1 MKSERKKT
9 PSPLRYLCGILA
21 VWTVLIGFSK
31 FAGGRVGS
39 GSIRIPAAA
48 LLLIVIPAAV
58 FAISRLGTHCVYIRS
73 HSGALR
79 RGTALLGALTLSLSA
94 FTLPAE
100 ATVSGSLSV
109 ANIGWNET
117 AFSEGTPGKGTATN
131 KTASS
136 SWAANGTQIT
146 GTVTPAE
153 SSENSGGG
161 GCGGSSSTTTYYYSS
176 GATSTLTITNQS
188 AEKSLLTFSY
198 TVPSPSAGTLT
209 IDGTAQTKASSFSK
223 TLEPNGT
230 VLIKLTTS
238 ANPASSTSSNPSGYA
253 ASATLSNLS
262 LTSLNRDISVTFAQ
276 PVHGSYTV
284 NVGSTKLNVG
294 ETCTKPVTTQYTL
307 SARAD
312 ANYVF
317 DGWYVNDTKVSV
329 AATYT
334 TAFSDDCTVEARFA
348 EEPLFS
354 VIQMS
359 DQTADKSAYVEVNSS
374 YYHEIGDSKS
384 KKGSSHT
391 NVGTSGNNSY
401 GEPTYFPY
409 STWSASDGAIQS
421 SASGTATGDN
431 QTTLGYSSASA
442 TLYSDIIRVKCKE
455 NCIITFDSS
464 MDAQSVQIANSN
476 GASDNQYGVFLYYYT
491 TASDRANAGT
501 IRTNGTAE
509 FKGSKQTSGKAS
521 TRVVVNK
528 GEYLYLH
535 AYAKTRKEKF
545 IASGHITDN
554 YSYTA
559 KISNFTVTPN
569 TIEHT
574 LTTGNRDNTGAVL
587 KYGSVKI
594 NGTAKSV
601 SSGTCDYKA
610 AENATLTL
618 TPGTAPTGY
627 TFIGWHNVT
636 DNKYDYTSSTY
647 TVKMTNDY
655 EVYPIYVPAMTIT
668 ADGDNGYESATY
680 QYKSLSGGMVPSNG
694 QLFVARGPIQSN
706 GGNPAFYT
714 SLKDAFAAT
723 DTVFLLAWDTI
734 NGSLT
739 IPVGKTLVIPDRLA
753 DPGPDASQPEQVT
766 SSTGISSYCKVTL
779 NGNLTVNGKLVVNGM
794 QSSTASGRAA
804 GSIGYLSLSDKA
816 TVTVNSG
823 GELCGYGQIRGGS
836 ITAENGSTVR
846 ELMEI
851 SDRRTAL
858 VMKEIVDQKSSKRV
872 FPFNN
877 FSIKTIESPV
887 TYASGA
893 KLYAQYS
900 VMLEGNNHSAGA
912 VLIFG
917 SSGAL
922 FNLTRGSMTKSFDL
936 DTDKTIYRLNEG
948 GEMGTG
954 SFQLDV
960 KFSVASYGGTT
971 ITIKSQDY
979 WMPLNAGFDLRT
991 AGDMTVNND
1000 FKFLPGASLSV
1011 EKGGTC
1017 TVASSAKLLFYRLN
1031 DYDTRGIGNGTYQ
1044 KGYSAKVYPVNA
1056 TNLPGGG
1063 YTHPKLDT
1071 VGSARLN
1078 VDGEMIVNGG
1088 LYVSDELVS
1097 QSNQGFTGTEPVD
1110 GVNKTRQEINQA
1122 YFKLYPNGYNVLTGT
1137 GSINMT
1143 TALTNSNVNEA
1154 MTSQNTNDP
1163 AWAKIPISPIKGLK
1177 ADATADTPENYQSLN
1192 TQATYYGVYRPGN
1205 FYVWTTEKPEIAKI
1219 VGGGNETTTYRSLAD
1234 AVQAYTAG
1242 TGYIQMLK
1250 DSTEPGFT
1258 VSQNVTLD
1266 LNGKTVTLA
1275 GDLTVAEGCTL
1286 SGMDSSSK
1294 EYAAPSG
1301 KIVGKVTGYAPTYQ
1315 TPTVTTTDG
1324 DTYDRYVAIPGTE
1337 ADGNTPNLSFHHF
1350 NISVTGYHFEL
1361 ATGDTPQCALF
1372 FIGKFQGDE
1381 AAKGY
1386 LTSLGFTLKVKGE
1399 NGENDTQLGEDNY
1412 ELPDNKNEIPKM
1424 PAAGEESTSK
1434 VVYDRD
1440 GDGAYLFEVYLKR
1453 SFKKGESKGY
1463 TEYISATAQAT
1474 FKNGRTQQSD
1484 PRELSFQEAW
1494 TDKGLTTG
1502 QREILDK
1509 FLTDLGIK

>member
-1 MKSERKKT
+1 MKSEGKKT

-31 FAGGRVGS
+31 FAGGRAGS

-58 FAISRLGTHCVYIRS
+58 FAISRLGTLCAYMRS

-79 RGTALLGALTLSLSA
+79 RGTALLCALALSLSA

-100 ATVSGSLSV
+100 AAVSGSLSD
-109 ANIGWNET
+109 ANIGWGESE
-117 AFSEGTPGKGTATN
+117 FSEGTPPGKGTATG
-131 KTASS
+131 KKASS
-136 SWAANGTQIT
+136 SWAANGTQII

-153 SSENSGGG
+153 SSETTSSCSGD
-161 GCGGSSSTTTYYYSS
+161 TTTYYYSS
-176 GATSTLTITNQS
+176 EATSTLTITNQN

-198 TVPSPSAGTLT
+198 TVPSAGTLT
-209 IDGTAQTKASSFSK
+209 IDGRAQTKDSSFSK
-223 TLEPNGT
+223 TLDPNGT
-230 VLIKLTTS
+230 VLIKLTTQ
-238 ANPASSTSSNPSGYA
+238 AKPASRASSNPSAYA

-276 PVHGSYTV
+276 PAHGSYTV
-284 NVGSTKLNVG
+284 KAGSTALKIG
-294 ETCTKPVTTQYTL
+294 ETYTKPVTTQYTL

-334 TAFSDDCTVEARFA
+334 TVFSDDCTVEARFA
-348 EEPLFS
+348 GDPLFS

-359 DQTADKSAYVEVNSS
+359 DPAADKSAYVEASSS
-374 YYHEIGDSKS
+374 YYHNE
-384 KKGSSHT
+384 KGSYHT
-391 NVGTSGNNSY
+391 NVGDTSQNNSY
-401 GEPTYFPY
+401 GPHTYFPY
-409 STWSASDGAIQS
+409 STWSASNGAIQS
-421 SASGTATGDN
+421 SESGTATGDN
-431 QTTLGYSSASA
+431 QTTWGYSQASA

-464 MDAQSVQIANSN
+464 MNAQSVSISNSN
-476 GASDNQYGVFLYYYT
+476 SSDNQYGVFLYYYT
-491 TASDRANAGT
+491 TASASANANT
-501 IRTNGTAE
+501 IKTNGTAAIE
-509 FKGSKQTSGKAS
+509 GSKKTSGSAS

-528 GEYLYLH
+528 GEYLYLY
-535 AYAKTRKEKF
+535 AYAKTRKDKMTN
-545 IASGHITDN
+545 SGYETDN

-559 KISNFTVTPN
+559 TISNFTVTPN
-569 TIEHT
+569 TTEHT
-574 LTTGNRDNTGAVL
+574 FTTGNRDNTGTVL
-587 KYGSVKI
+587 KSGSVKI
-594 NGTAKSV
+594 NGTAQGV
-601 SSGTCDYKA
+601 SSGTYSYKA
-610 AENATLTL
+610 ADNATLTL

-636 DNKYDYTSSTY
+636 DNVYDYTNSTY
-647 TVKMTNDY
+647 TVKMTKDY
-655 EVYPIYVPAMTIT
+655 EVNPIYVPAMTIT
-668 ADGDNGYESATY
+668 AGGANGYGSADY
-680 QYKSLSGGMVPSNG
+680 QYKSLSGQMVTPNG
-694 QLFVARGPIQSN
+694 QYVARNADCSK
-706 GGNPAFYT
+706 FYT
-714 SLKDAFAAT
+714 DLNAAFSDT
-723 DTVFLLAWDTI
+723 NTVFLLAGDTF

-739 IPVGKTLVIPDRLA
+739 IPTGKTLVIPDRLA
-753 DPGPDASQPEQVT
+753 DSGPAASQPEQVT

-779 NGNLTVNGKLVVNGM
+779 NGNLTVDGKLVVNGM
-794 QSSTASGRAA
+794 QSSTANGRAA
-804 GSIGYLSLSDKA
+804 GGIGYLSLSDSA
-816 TVTVNSG
+816 AVTVSSG

-836 ITAENGSTVR
+836 ISAKNGSTVR

-851 SDRRTAL
+851 SDRRAAL
-858 VMKEIVDQKSSKRV
+858 VMKEIDDKKSSMRV
-872 FPFNN
+872 FPFSN

-900 VMLEGNNHSAGA
+900 IMLEGNNQSTGA

-922 FNLTRGSMTKSFDL
+922 FNLTQGSMTKSFDL
-936 DTDKTIYRLNEG
+936 AKDKTVYRLNEG
-948 GEMGTG
+948 GKMSTG

-960 KFSVASYGGTT
+960 KFGVSGYGSTT
-971 ITIKSQDY
+971 ITIKSQEY

-991 AGDMTVNND
+991 AGDMTVNSD

-1372 FIGKFQGDE
+1372 FIGKFQGDK
-1381 AAKGY
+1381 AAKDY
-1386 LTSLGFTLKVKGE
+1386 LTKLGFTLKYIADESQDFSYPMPGSL
-1399 NGENDTQLGEDNY
+1399 N
-1412 ELPDNKNEIPKM
+1412 NEV
-1424 PAAGEESTSK
+1424 GLDEE
-1434 VVYDRD
+1434 
-1440 GDGAYLFEVYLKR
+1440 GAYLFEAYLMR
-1453 SFKKGESKGY
+1453 SFDKNDAAAYQTK
-1463 TEYISATAQAT
+1463 ISATAQAIFGT
-1474 FKNGRTQQSD
+1474 NVGTQNS
-1484 PRELSFQEAW
+1484 ETKEWSFQEAW
-1494 TDKGLTTG
+1494 QNALTDPDMDIS
-1502 QREILDK
+1502 QAEREILEK
-1509 FLTDLGIK
+1509 FLKDLNIPIPNPNPKTE

>member
-238 ANPASSTSSNPSGYA
+238 ANPASSTSSNPSDYA

-317 DGWYVNDTKVSV
+317 DGWYINDNTKVSEK
-329 AATYT
+329 ATYT

-1017 TVASSAKLLFYRLN
+1017 TVVSGAKLLFYRLN
-1031 DYDTRGIGNGTYQ
+1031 DYDTREIGKGEFP
-1044 KGYSAKVYPVNA
+1044 KGYSMKVYPVNA

-1063 YTHPKLDT
+1063 YKHPTLET

-1078 VDGEMIVNGG
+1078 VDGEMIVKGG
-1088 LYVSDELVS
+1088 LYVSNDLVS
-1097 QSNQGFTGTEPVD
+1097 QSDQNFTEREPVD
-1110 GVNKTRQEINQA
+1110 GVEMSRKDINAA
-1122 YFKLYPNGYNVLTGT
+1122 YFKVYPNGYNVLTGT
-1137 GSINMT
+1137 GAINMT
-1143 TALTNSNVNEA
+1143 AAQTSETQVYEA

-1163 AWAKIPISPIKGLK
+1163 AWAPIKITPIKGLK
-1177 ADATADTPENYQSLN
+1177 ADATVDNSDNYQPL
-1192 TQATYYGVYRPGN
+1192 TQATYYGVYQPGG
-1205 FYVWTTEKPEIAKI
+1205 FYTWTTEKPVVAKI
-1219 VGGGNETTTYRSLAD
+1219 VNGANEQTYRSLAA
-1234 AVQAYTAG
+1234 AVQNYTAG

-1258 VSQNVTLD
+1258 VSKDVTLD
-1266 LNGKTVTLA
+1266 LNGKTVKLA
-1275 GDLTVAEGCTL
+1275 GTLTVAKGFTL

-1294 EYAAPSG
+1294 EYIAPSG
-1301 KIVGKVTGYAPTYQ
+1301 KIVGTVTGTVAPTYE
-1315 TPTVTTTDG
+1315 TPKVTTTDG

-1337 ADGNTPNLSFHHF
+1337 NGTSNLSFHHF
-1350 NISVTGYHFEL
+1350 NISVSGYRFEL
-1361 ATGDTPQCALF
+1361 AAPECALF
-1372 FIGKFQGDE
+1372 FIGKFQGDD
-1381 AAKGY
+1381 AAKNH
-1386 LTSLGFTLKVKGE
+1386 LTELGFTLKG
-1399 NGENDTQLGEDNY
+1399 NIDGT
-1412 ELPDNKNEIPKM
+1412 
-1424 PAAGEESTSK
+1424 TSK
-1434 VVYDRD
+1434 TVSCEMPKSLKD
-1440 GDGAYLFEVYLKR
+1440 GAEDENSTVISEGGAYLFEAYLMR
-1453 SFKKGESKGY
+1453 SFDKSNPAAYRTK
-1463 TEYISATAQAT
+1463 ISATAQAT
-1474 FKNGRTQQSD
+1474 FKNNVETQDSEQKQW
-1484 PRELSFQEAW
+1484 SFEDAW
-1494 TDKGLTTG
+1494 TNPGELDPAQQK
-1502 QREILDK
+1502 ILDK
-1509 FLTDLGIK
+1509 FLKDLGITKQAE

>member
-1 MKSERKKT
+1 MKSEGKKT

-31 FAGGRVGS
+31 FAGGRAGS

-58 FAISRLGTHCVYIRS
+58 FAISRFGTLCAYMRS

-79 RGTALLGALTLSLSA
+79 RGTALLCALALSLSA

-100 ATVSGSLSV
+100 AAVSGSLSDS
-109 ANIGWNET
+109 NIGW
-117 AFSEGTPGKGTATN
+117 SESEISAGTPGNGTATGN
-131 KTASS
+131 TASS
-136 SWAANGTQIT
+136 SWAASGTQIT

-153 SSENSGGG
+153 SSETSGG
-161 GCGGSSSTTTYYYSS
+161 GCGGGSTTTYYYSS
-176 GATSTLTITNQS
+176 EATSTLTITNQS
-188 AEKSLLTFSY
+188 TEKRLLTFSY
-198 TVPSPSAGTLT
+198 TVPSAGTLT
-209 IDGTAQTKASSFSK
+209 IDETVQTKDSSFSK
-223 TLEPNGT
+223 ALDPNGT

-238 ANPASSTSSNPSGYA
+238 ATPASSTSSNPSTYA

-276 PVHGSYTV
+276 PAHGSYTV
-284 NVGSTKLNVG
+284 KAGSTALKVG
-294 ETCTKPVTTQYTL
+294 ETYTKPVTTQYTL

-334 TAFSDDCTVEARFA
+334 TVFSDDCTVEARFA
-348 EEPLFS
+348 GDPLFS

-359 DQTADKSAYVEVNSS
+359 DPAADKSAYVEASSS
-374 YYHEIGDSKS
+374 YYHNE
-384 KKGSSHT
+384 KGSYHT
-391 NVGTSGNNSY
+391 NVGDTSQNNSY
-401 GEPTYFPY
+401 GPHTYFPY
-409 STWSASDGAIQS
+409 STWSASNGAIQS
-421 SASGTATGDN
+421 SESGTATGDN
-431 QTTLGYSSASA
+431 QTTWGYSQASA

-464 MDAQSVQIANSN
+464 MNAQSVSISNSN
-476 GASDNQYGVFLYYYT
+476 SSDNQYGVFLYYYT
-491 TASDRANAGT
+491 TASASANANT
-501 IRTNGTAE
+501 IKTNGTAAIE
-509 FKGSKQTSGKAS
+509 GSKKTSGSAN

-535 AYAKTRKEKF
+535 AYAKTRKDKMTN
-545 IASGHITDN
+545 SGYETDN
-554 YSYTA
+554 YTYNAT
-559 KISNFTVTPN
+559 ISNFTVTPN
-569 TIEHT
+569 TTEHT
-574 LTTGNRDNTGAVL
+574 FTTGNRDNTGTVL
-587 KYGSVKI
+587 KSGSVKI
-594 NGTAKSV
+594 NGTAQGV
-601 SSGTCDYKA
+601 SSGTYSYKA
-610 AENATLTL
+610 ADNATLTL

-636 DNKYDYTSSTY
+636 DNVYDYTNSTY
-647 TVKMTNDY
+647 TVKMTKDY
-655 EVYPIYVPAMTIT
+655 EVNPIYVPAMTIT
-668 ADGDNGYESATY
+668 AGGANGYGSADY
-680 QYKSLSGGMVPSNG
+680 QYKSLSGQMVTPNG
-694 QLFVARGPIQSN
+694 QYVARNADCSK
-706 GGNPAFYT
+706 FYT
-714 SLKDAFAAT
+714 DLNTAFSDT
-723 DTVFLLAWDTI
+723 NTVFLLAGDTF

-739 IPVGKTLVIPDRLA
+739 IPTGKTLVIPDRLA
-753 DPGPDASQPEQVT
+753 DSGPAASQPEQVT
-766 SSTGISSYCKVTL
+766 SSAGISSYCKVTL

-794 QSSTASGRAA
+794 QSSTANGRAA
-804 GSIGYLSLSDKA
+804 DGIGYLSLSDSA
-816 TVTVNSG
+816 AVTVSSG

-836 ITAENGSTVR
+836 ISAENGSTVR

-851 SDRRTAL
+851 SDRRAAL
-858 VMKEIVDQKSSKRV
+858 VMKEIDDKKSSMRV
-872 FPFNN
+872 FPFSN

-900 VMLEGNNHSAGA
+900 IMLEGNNQSTGA

-917 SSGAL
+917 PSGAL
-922 FNLTRGSMTKSFDL
+922 FNLTQGSMTKSFDL
-936 DTDKTIYRLNEG
+936 AKDKTVYRLNEG
-948 GEMGTG
+948 GKMSTG
-954 SFQLDV
+954 SFQLNV
-960 KFSVASYGGTT
+960 KFGVSGFGDTT
-971 ITIKSQDY
+971 ITIKSQEY

-991 AGDMTVNND
+991 AGDMTVNSD

-1097 QSNQGFTGTEPVD
+1097 QSSQGFTGTEPVD
-1110 GVNKTRQEINQA
+1110 GVEMSRKDINAA
-1122 YFKLYPNGYNVLTGT
+1122 YFKVYPNGYNVLTGT
-1137 GSINMT
+1137 GSIDMT
-1143 TALTNSNVNEA
+1143 AAQTSETQVHEA

-1163 AWAKIPISPIKGLK
+1163 AWAPIKITPIAGLNVDAS
-1177 ADATADTPENYQSLN
+1177 ADAPKNYKPFDQK
-1192 TQATYYGVYRPGN
+1192 ATYYGVHRPGN

-1219 VGGGNETTTYRSLAD
+1219 VGGGNETIYRSLAD

-1258 VSQNVTLD
+1258 LDKDVRLD
-1266 LNGKTVTLA
+1266 LNGKTVTLV
-1275 GDLTVAEGCTL
+1275 GGLTVAEGKTL
-1286 SGMDSSSK
+1286 YGIESSAK
-1294 EYAAPSG
+1294 ADYTTAPKG
-1301 KIVGKVTGYAPTYQ
+1301 KIVGTVKGTVAPTYQ
-1315 TPTVTTTDG
+1315 TPPTVDG
-1324 DTYDRYVAIPGTE
+1324 EYDRYVAIPGTE
-1337 ADGNTPNLSFHHF
+1337 ENGTSNLSFHHF

-1372 FIGKFQGDE
+1372 FIGKFRGDD
-1381 AAKGY
+1381 AAKKY
-1386 LTSLGFTLKVKGE
+1386 LTKLGFTLKYIADESQDFSYPMPGSL
-1399 NGENDTQLGEDNY
+1399 N
-1412 ELPDNKNEIPKM
+1412 NEV
-1424 PAAGEESTSK
+1424 GLDEE
-1434 VVYDRD
+1434 
-1440 GDGAYLFEVYLKR
+1440 GAYLFEAYLMR
-1453 SFKKGESKGY
+1453 SFDKNDAAAYQTK
-1463 TEYISATAQAT
+1463 ISATAQAIFGT
-1474 FKNGRTQQSD
+1474 NVGTQNSETKEWSFEDAWKNPGD
-1484 PRELSFQEAW
+1484 
-1494 TDKGLTTG
+1494 LTSE
-1502 QREILDK
+1502 QKAILDK
-1509 FLTDLGIK
+1509 FLKELDITNP

>member
-1 MKSERKKT
+1 MKAEGKKT

-109 ANIGWNET
+109 ANIDLSES
-117 AFSEGTPGKGTATN
+117 AFSAGTPGKGNATGN
-131 KTASS
+131 TASS

-153 SSENSGGG
+153 SSEKSGGGG
-161 GCGGSSSTTTYYYSS
+161 GCGSSTTTYYYSS

-198 TVPSPSAGTLT
+198 TVPSAGGTLT

-223 TLEPNGT
+223 TLGPNGT
-230 VLIKLTTS
+230 VLIKLTTP

-276 PVHGSYTV
+276 PAHGSYTV
-284 NVGSTKLNVG
+284 KAGSTTLKVG
-294 ETCTKPVTTQYTL
+294 ETYTKPVSTTYTL

-317 DGWYVNDTKVSV
+317 DGWYVHDTKVSV

-334 TAFSDDCTVEARFA
+334 AAFSDDCTVEARFV
-348 EEPLFS
+348 EDPLFS

-359 DQTADKSAYVEVNSS
+359 DPAAADKSAYVEVNSS

-391 NVGTSGNNSY
+391 NVDTSGNNSY

-409 STWSASDGAIQS
+409 STWSASNDAIQS

-431 QTTLGYSSASA
+431 QTTWGYSSASA

-464 MDAQSVQIANSN
+464 MDAQSVSIANSN

-491 TASDRANAGT
+491 TASASANAST
-501 IRTNGTAE
+501 IKTNGTAE

-528 GEYLYLH
+528 GEYLYLY

-545 IASGHITDN
+545 ISSGYITDN
-554 YSYTA
+554 YSYAAT
-559 KISNFTVTPN
+559 ISKFTVTPN

-594 NGTAKSV
+594 NGTAQGV

-610 AENATLTL
+610 ADNATLKL

-636 DNKYDYTSSTY
+636 DKEYDYTNSTY
-647 TVKMTNDY
+647 TVQMTKDY

-668 ADGDNGYESATY
+668 ADGTNATY
-680 QYKSLSGGMVPSNG
+680 RYKDLSGKTATSTN
-694 QLFVARGPIQSN
+694 LFVARGPISSS
-706 GGNPAFYT
+706 GTPKFYT
-714 SLKDAFAAT
+714 DLNTAFNEQS
-723 DTVFLLAWDTI
+723 TVFLLAWDTI

-739 IPVGKTLVIPDRLA
+739 IPTGKTLVIPDRLA

-836 ITAENGSTVR
+836 ISAENGSTVR

-858 VMKEIVDQKSSKRV
+858 VMKEIEDQKSSKRV

-936 DTDKTIYRLNEG
+936 AADKTIYRLNEG

-1017 TVASSAKLLFYRLN
+1017 TVVSGAKLLFYRLN
-1031 DYDTRGIGNGTYQ
+1031 DYDTREIGKGEFP
-1044 KGYSAKVYPVNA
+1044 KGYSMKVYPVNA

-1063 YTHPKLDT
+1063 YKHPTLET

-1078 VDGEMIVNGG
+1078 VDGEMIVKGG
-1088 LYVSDELVS
+1088 LYVSNDLVS
-1097 QSNQGFTGTEPVD
+1097 ESNQDFNKTELVD
-1110 GVNKTRQEINQA
+1110 GVEMSRKDINAA
-1122 YFKLYPNGYNVLTGT
+1122 YFKVYPNGYNVLTGT
-1137 GSINMT
+1137 GAINMT
-1143 TALTNSNVNEA
+1143 AAQTSETQVYEA

-1163 AWAKIPISPIKGLK
+1163 AWAPIKITPIAGLNVDAS
-1177 ADATADTPENYQSLN
+1177 ADAPKNYKPFDQK
-1192 TQATYYGVYRPGN
+1192 ATYYGVHRPGN

-1219 VGGGNETTTYRSLAD
+1219 VGGGNETIYRSLAD
-1234 AVQAYTAG
+1234 AVQAYTG

-1250 DSTEPGFT
+1250 NSTEPGFT
-1258 VSQNVTLD
+1258 VSKDVTLD
-1266 LNGKTVTLA
+1266 LNGKTVTFD
-1275 GDLTVAEGCTL
+1275 GTLTVAEGKTL
-1286 SGMDSSSK
+1286 SGMDSSAGAD
-1294 EYAAPSG
+1294 YVTAPGG
-1301 KIVGKVTGYAPTYQ
+1301 KIVGTVTGTVAPTYQ
-1315 TPTVTTTDG
+1315 TPTVKVENV
-1324 DTYDRYVAIPGTE
+1324 DTYDRYVAISGLE
-1337 ADGNTPNLSFHHF
+1337 ADGKTANLSFHHF
-1350 NISVTGYHFEL
+1350 NISVTGYRFEL

-1372 FIGKFQGDE
+1372 FIGKFQGDD
-1381 AAKGY
+1381 AAKAY
-1386 LTSLGFTLKVKGE
+1386 LKSLGFTLTDIDDKTT
-1399 NGENDTQLGEDNY
+1399 NPRY
-1412 ELPDNKNEIPKM
+1412 EIP
-1424 PAAGEESTSK
+1424 AGTKIPPESDPGDSP
-1434 VVYDRD
+1434 VVLS
-1440 GDGAYLFEVYLKR
+1440 GDAYLFEAYLMHDID
-1453 SFKKGESKGY
+1453 KKNTDTY
-1463 TEYISATAQAT
+1463 TKKFSAIAQAT
-1474 FKNGRTQQSD
+1474 FQNDETQNS
-1484 PRELSFQEAW
+1484 ETKKWSFQEAW
-1494 TDKGLTTG
+1494 QKALTDPDMDISPAE
-1502 QREILDK
+1502 REILEK
-1509 FLTDLGIK
+1509 FLKDLNIPIPNPDPKTE

>member
-9 PSPLRYLCGILA
+9 PLPLRYLCGILA

-58 FAISRLGTHCVYIRS
+58 FAISRLGTHCVYIRN

-100 ATVSGSLSV
+100 AAKSGSLSD
-109 ANIGWNET
+109 ANIGWSESD
-117 AFSEGTPGKGTATN
+117 FSPGTPGEGDTPGN
-131 KTASS
+131 SASS
-136 SWAANGTQIT
+136 SWVATSGTQIT

-153 SSENSGGG
+153 SSTTKTDS
-161 GCGGSSSTTTYYYSS
+161 CGKSTTTYYYSS
-176 GATSTLTITNQS
+176 AATSTLTITNQS

-198 TVPSPSAGTLT
+198 TVPDHGTLT
-209 IDGTAQTKASSFSK
+209 IDGTVQTKASSFSK
-223 TLEPNGT
+223 TLDPNVT
-230 VLIKLTTS
+230 VLIKLTTPT
-238 ANPASSTSSNPSGYA
+238 NPASKEGSSNLNAYT

-262 LTSLNRDISVTFAQ
+262 LTSLNRDISVEFAQ

-294 ETCTKPVTTQYTL
+294 ETYTKPVTTKYTL

-312 ANYVF
+312 ASYVF
-317 DGWYVNDTKVSV
+317 DGWYVHDTKVSV
-329 AATYT
+329 EATYT
-334 TAFSDDCTVEARFA
+334 AAFSDDCTVEARFV

-354 VIQMS
+354 VIKMS
-359 DQTADKSAYVEVNSS
+359 DAGADKSAYVEVNSS

-391 NVGTSGNNSY
+391 NVGTGGNNSY

-409 STWSASDGAIQS
+409 STWSAKDGAIQS

-491 TASDRANAGT
+491 TASASANAGT

-554 YSYTA
+554 YSYAAT
-559 KISNFTVTPN
+559 ISNFTVTPN

-618 TPGTAPTGY
+618 TPGTTAPTGY

-636 DNKYDYTSSTY
+636 DKKYDYTNSTY
-647 TVKMTNDY
+647 KVTMTKDY

-668 ADGDNGYESATY
+668 AGGTDGYGSADY
-680 QYKSLSGGMVPSNG
+680 KYKSLSGSMVPSNG
-694 QLFVARGPIQSN
+694 QLYVARNADCSK
-706 GGNPAFYT
+706 FYT
-714 SLKDAFAAT
+714 DLNTAFANES
-723 DTVFLLAWDTI
+723 TVFLLAGDTI

-739 IPVGKTLVIPDRLA
+739 IPTNKTLVIPDRLA

-836 ITAENGSTVR
+836 ITAENSSTVR

-991 AGDMTVNND
+991 AGDMTVNSD

-1017 TVASSAKLLFYRLN
+1017 TVTKDAKLLFYRLN
-1031 DYDTRGIGNGTYQ
+1031 DYDTREIGKGEFP
-1044 KGYSAKVYPVNA
+1044 KGYSMKVYPVNA

-1063 YTHPKLDT
+1063 YKHPTLET

-1078 VDGEMIVNGG
+1078 VDGDMIVKGG
-1088 LYVSDELVS
+1088 LYVSNDLVS
-1097 QSNQGFTGTEPVD
+1097 ESNQDFNKTELVD
-1110 GVNKTRQEINQA
+1110 GVEMSRKDINAA
-1122 YFKLYPNGYNVLTGT
+1122 YFKVYPNGYNVLTGT
-1137 GSINMT
+1137 GAINMT
-1143 TALTNSNVNEA
+1143 AAQTSETQVYEA

-1163 AWAKIPISPIKGLK
+1163 AWAPIKITPIKGLK
-1177 ADATADTPENYQSLN
+1177 ADATVDNSDNYQPL
-1192 TQATYYGVYRPGN
+1192 TQATYYGVYQPGG
-1205 FYVWTTEKPEIAKI
+1205 FYTWTTEKPVVAKI
-1219 VGGGNETTTYRSLAD
+1219 VGGGSEQTYRSLAA
-1234 AVQAYTAG
+1234 AVQDYTAG

-1258 VSQNVTLD
+1258 VSQDVILD
-1266 LNGKTVTLA
+1266 LNGKTVKLA
-1275 GDLTVAEGCTL
+1275 SPLTVAEGKTL
-1286 SGMDSSSK
+1286 SGMDSSTGTG
-1294 EYAAPSG
+1294 YDTAPSG
-1301 KIVGKVTGYAPTYQ
+1301 KIVGTVTGYAPTYQ
-1315 TPTVTTTDG
+1315 TPTVNEE
-1324 DTYDRYVAIPGTE
+1324 YDRYVAISVTENGTS
-1337 ADGNTPNLSFHHF
+1337 TLSFHHF
-1350 NISVTGYHFEL
+1350 NISVTGYRFEL

-1372 FIGKFQGDE
+1372 FIGKFQGDK
-1381 AAKGY
+1381 AAKDY
-1386 LTSLGFTLKVKGE
+1386 LKSLGFTLTDIDGKTT
-1399 NGENDTQLGEDNY
+1399 NPRY
-1412 ELPDNKNEIPKM
+1412 EIPADTDIPPM
-1424 PAAGEESTSK
+1424 PPEGVESESE
-1434 VVYDRD
+1434 VVLSD
-1440 GDGAYLFEVYLKR
+1440 DGAFFFEAYLMRDINKENYRQQF
-1453 SFKKGESKGY
+1453 
-1463 TEYISATAQAT
+1463 SAIAQAT
-1474 FKNGRTQQSD
+1474 FQNDETQNS
-1484 PRELSFQEAW
+1484 ETKKWSFQEAL
-1494 TDKGLTTG
+1494 TKPEGLTGLTPE
-1502 QREILDK
+1502 QKTILK
-1509 FLTDLGIK
+1509 NFLDGLDTPNQTE

>member
-1 MKSERKKT
+1 MKSEGKKT
-9 PSPLRYLCGILA
+9 PLPLRYLCGILA

-31 FAGGRVGS
+31 FAGGRAGS

-58 FAISRLGTHCVYIRS
+58 FAISRLGTLCAYMRS

-79 RGTALLGALTLSLSA
+79 RGTALLCALALSLSA

-100 ATVSGSLSV
+100 AAVSGSLSD
-109 ANIGWNET
+109 ANIGWSESE
-117 AFSEGTPGKGTATN
+117 FSAGTPGTGTATSN
-131 KTASS
+131 TASS
-136 SWAANGTQIT
+136 SWAASGTQIT

-153 SSENSGGG
+153 SFATSGG
-161 GCGGSSSTTTYYYSS
+161 GCGGSTTSYYYSS
-176 GATSTLTITNQS
+176 EATSTLTITNQN

-198 TVPSPSAGTLT
+198 TVPSAGTLT
-209 IDGTAQTKASSFSK
+209 IDGTVQTKASSFSK
-223 TLEPNGT
+223 TLDPNGT
-230 VLIKLTTS
+230 VLIKLTTQ
-238 ANPASSTSSNPSGYA
+238 AKPALSTSSNPSAYA

-276 PVHGSYTV
+276 PAHGSYTV
-284 NVGSTKLNVG
+284 KAGSTALKVG
-294 ETCTKPVTTQYTL
+294 ETYTKPVTTQYTL

-334 TAFSDDCTVEARFA
+334 TVFSDDCTVEARFA
-348 EEPLFS
+348 GDPLFS

-359 DQTADKSAYVEVNSS
+359 DPAADKSAYVEASSS
-374 YYHEIGDSKS
+374 YYHNE
-384 KKGSSHT
+384 KGSYHT
-391 NVGTSGNNSY
+391 NVGDTSQNNSY
-401 GEPTYFPY
+401 GPHTYFPY
-409 STWSASDGAIQS
+409 STWSASNGAIRS
-421 SASGTATGDN
+421 SESGTATGDN
-431 QTTLGYSSASA
+431 QTTWGYSQASA

-464 MDAQSVQIANSN
+464 MNAQSVSISNSN
-476 GASDNQYGVFLYYYT
+476 SSDNQYGVFLYYYT
-491 TASDRANAGT
+491 TASASANANT
-501 IRTNGTAE
+501 IKTNGTAAIE
-509 FKGSKQTSGKAS
+509 GSKKTSGSAS

-528 GEYLYLH
+528 DEYLYLY
-535 AYAKTRKEKF
+535 AYAKTRKDKMTN
-545 IASGHITDN
+545 SGYETDN

-559 KISNFTVTPN
+559 TIFNFTVTPN
-569 TIEHT
+569 TTEHT
-574 LTTGNRDNTGAVL
+574 FTTGNRDNTGTVL
-587 KYGSVKI
+587 KSGSVKI
-594 NGTAKSV
+594 NGTAQGV
-601 SSGTCDYKA
+601 SSGTYSYKA
-610 AENATLTL
+610 ADNATLTL
-618 TPGTAPTGY
+618 TPDTAPTGY

-636 DNKYDYTSSTY
+636 DNVYDYTNSTY
-647 TVKMTNDY
+647 TVKMTKDY
-655 EVYPIYVPAMTIT
+655 EVNPIYVPAMTIT
-668 ADGDNGYESATY
+668 ADGTNATY
-680 QYKSLSGGMVPSNG
+680 QYKDLSGKTATSTN
-694 QLFVARGPIQSN
+694 LFVARGPISSS
-706 GGNPAFYT
+706 GTPKFYT
-714 SLKDAFAAT
+714 DLNTAFNEQS
-723 DTVFLLAWDTI
+723 TVFLLAGDTI

-739 IPVGKTLVIPDRLA
+739 IPTNKTLVIPDRLA

-836 ITAENGSTVR
+836 ISAENGSTVR

-858 VMKEIVDQKSSKRV
+858 VMKEIEDQKSSKRV

-936 DTDKTIYRLNEG
+936 AKDKTVYRLNEG
-948 GEMGTG
+948 GKMSTG

-960 KFSVASYGGTT
+960 KFGVSGYGSTT
-971 ITIKSQDY
+971 ITIKSQEY

-991 AGDMTVNND
+991 AGDMTVNSD

-1017 TVASSAKLLFYRLN
+1017 TVASNAKLLFYRLN

-1110 GVNKTRQEINQA
+1110 GVEMSRKDINAA
-1122 YFKLYPNGYNVLTGT
+1122 YFKVYPNGYNVLTGT
-1137 GSINMT
+1137 GAINMT
-1143 TALTNSNVNEA
+1143 AAQTSETQVYEA

-1163 AWAKIPISPIKGLK
+1163 AWAPIKITPIAGLNVDAS
-1177 ADATADTPENYQSLN
+1177 ADAPKNYKPFDQK
-1192 TQATYYGVYRPGN
+1192 ATYYGVHRPGN

-1219 VGGGNETTTYRSLAD
+1219 VGGGNETIYRSLAD
-1234 AVQAYTAG
+1234 AVQAYTG

-1250 DSTEPGFT
+1250 NSTEPGFT
-1258 VSQNVTLD
+1258 VSKDVTLD
-1266 LNGKTVTLA
+1266 LNGCTVK
-1275 GDLTVAEGCTL
+1275 GDISVTDNHKLY
-1286 SGMDSSSK
+1286 GMDSSAK
-1294 EYAAPSG
+1294 ADYTTAPTG
-1301 KIVGKVTGYAPTYQ
+1301 KIVGTVTGCAPTYQ
-1315 TPTVTTTDG
+1315 TPG
-1324 DTYDRYVAIPGTE
+1324 DTNDRYVAILSEENGTS
-1337 ADGNTPNLSFHHF
+1337 TLSFHRF
-1350 NISVTGYHFEL
+1350 NISVTGYRFEL
-1361 ATGDTPQCALF
+1361 AAPQCALF

-1381 AAKGY
+1381 AAKDH
-1386 LTSLGFTLKVKGE
+1386 LTELGFTLKGD
-1399 NGENDTQLGEDNY
+1399 NDKLLGEDNY
-1412 ELPDNKNEIPKM
+1412 VFTADTVIPEM
-1424 PAAGEESTSK
+1424 PADGGESTSK
-1434 VVYDRD
+1434 VVRS
-1440 GDGAYLFEVYLKR
+1440 GDDFLFEVYLKR
-1453 SFKKGESKGY
+1453 SFDKENRNGY
-1463 TEYISATAQAT
+1463 TEEISATARAK
-1474 FKNGRTQQSD
+1474 FDNGGEQQSD
-1484 PRELSFQEAW
+1484 PQALSFQEAW
-1494 TDKGLTTG
+1494 QNAEISDSA
-1502 QREILDK
+1502 QQEILDN
-1509 FLTDLGIK
+1509 FLQKLGITKQAE

>member
-1 MKSERKKT
+1 MKSEGKKT
-9 PSPLRYLCGILA
+9 PSPLRYLCGILT

-31 FAGGRVGS
+31 FAGGRAGS

-58 FAISRLGTHCVYIRS
+58 FAISRLGTLCAYMRS

-79 RGTALLGALTLSLSA
+79 RGTALLCALALSLSA

-100 ATVSGSLSV
+100 AAVSGSLSD
-109 ANIGWNET
+109 ANIGWGESE
-117 AFSEGTPGKGTATN
+117 FSEGTPGTGTATSN
-131 KTASS
+131 TASS
-136 SWAANGTQIT
+136 SWAASGTQIT

-153 SSENSGGG
+153 SSATSGG
-161 GCGGSSSTTTYYYSS
+161 GCGGSTTSYYYSS
-176 GATSTLTITNQS
+176 EATSTLTITNQN

-198 TVPSPSAGTLT
+198 TVPSAGTLT
-209 IDGTAQTKASSFSK
+209 IDGTVQTKASSFSK
-223 TLEPNGT
+223 TLDPNGT
-230 VLIKLTTS
+230 ILIKLTTQ
-238 ANPASSTSSNPSGYA
+238 AKPALSTSSNPSAYA

-276 PVHGSYTV
+276 PAHGSYTV
-284 NVGSTKLNVG
+284 KAGSTALKVG
-294 ETCTKPVTTQYTL
+294 ETYTKPVTTQYTL

-334 TAFSDDCTVEARFA
+334 TVFSDDCTVEARFA
-348 EEPLFS
+348 GDPLFS

-359 DQTADKSAYVEVNSS
+359 DPAADKSAYVEASSS
-374 YYHEIGDSKS
+374 YYHNE
-384 KKGSSHT
+384 KGSYHT
-391 NVGTSGNNSY
+391 NVGDTSQNNSY
-401 GEPTYFPY
+401 GPHTYFPY
-409 STWSASDGAIQS
+409 STWSASNGAIQS
-421 SASGTATGDN
+421 SESGTATGDN
-431 QTTLGYSSASA
+431 QTTWGYSLASA

-464 MDAQSVQIANSN
+464 MNAQSVSISNSN
-476 GASDNQYGVFLYYYT
+476 SSDNQYGVFLYYYT
-491 TASDRANAGT
+491 TASASANANT
-501 IRTNGTAE
+501 IKTNGTAAIE
-509 FKGSKQTSGKAS
+509 GSKKTSGSAS

-528 GEYLYLH
+528 DEYLYLY
-535 AYAKTRKEKF
+535 AYAKTRKDKMTN
-545 IASGHITDN
+545 SGYETDN

-559 KISNFTVTPN
+559 TISKFTVTPN
-569 TIEHT
+569 TTEHT
-574 LTTGNRDNTGAVL
+574 FTTGNRDNTGTVL
-587 KYGSVKI
+587 KSGSVKI
-594 NGTAKSV
+594 NGTAQGV
-601 SSGTCDYKA
+601 SSGTYSYKA
-610 AENATLTL
+610 ADNATLTL

-636 DNKYDYTSSTY
+636 DNVYDYTNSTY
-647 TVKMTNDY
+647 TVKMTKDY
-655 EVYPIYVPAMTIT
+655 EVTPIYVPAMTIT
-668 ADGDNGYESATY
+668 AGGANGYGSADY
-680 QYKSLSGGMVPSNG
+680 QYKSLSGQMVTPNG
-694 QLFVARGPIQSN
+694 QYVARNADCSK
-706 GGNPAFYT
+706 FYT
-714 SLKDAFAAT
+714 DLNTAFSDT
-723 DTVFLLAWDTI
+723 NTVFLLAGDTF

-739 IPVGKTLVIPDRLA
+739 IPTGKTLVIPDRLA
-753 DPGPDASQPEQVT
+753 DSGPAASQPEQVT
-766 SSTGISSYCKVTL
+766 SSAGISSYCKVTL
-779 NGNLTVNGKLVVNGM
+779 NGNLTVDGKLVVNGM
-794 QSSTASGRAA
+794 QSSTANGRAA
-804 GSIGYLSLSDKA
+804 GGIGYLSLSDSA
-816 TVTVNSG
+816 AVTVSSG

-836 ITAENGSTVR
+836 ISAKNGSTVR

-851 SDRRTAL
+851 SDRRAAL
-858 VMKEIVDQKSSKRV
+858 VMKEIDDKKSSMRV
-872 FPFNN
+872 FPFSN

-900 VMLEGNNHSAGA
+900 VMLEGNNQSTGA

-917 SSGAL
+917 PSGAL
-922 FNLTRGSMTKSFDL
+922 FNLTQGSMTKSFDL
-936 DTDKTIYRLNEG
+936 AKDKTVYRLNEG
-948 GEMGTG
+948 GKMSTG
-954 SFQLDV
+954 SFQLNV
-960 KFSVASYGGTT
+960 KFGVSGFGDTT
-971 ITIKSQDY
+971 ITIKSQEY

-991 AGDMTVNND
+991 AGDMTVNSD

-1017 TVASSAKLLFYRLN
+1017 TVASGAKLLFYRLN

-1044 KGYSAKVYPVNA
+1044 KGYSSKVYPVNA

-1078 VDGEMIVNGG
+1078 VDGEMIVKGG

-1110 GVNKTRQEINQA
+1110 GVEMSRKDINAA
-1122 YFKLYPNGYNVLTGT
+1122 YFKVYNNGYNVLTGT

-1143 TALTNSNVNEA
+1143 AAQTNQTQVYEA

-1163 AWAKIPISPIKGLK
+1163 AWAPIKITPIAGLNVDAS
-1177 ADATADTPENYQSLN
+1177 ADAPKNYKPFDQK
-1192 TQATYYGVYRPGN
+1192 ATYYGVHRPGN
-1205 FYVWTTEKPEIAKI
+1205 FYVWTTDKPEIAKI
-1219 VGGGNETTTYRSLAD
+1219 VGGGNETIYRSLAD
-1234 AVQAYTAG
+1234 AVQAYTG

-1250 DSTEPGFT
+1250 NSTEPGFT
-1258 VSQNVTLD
+1258 VSKDVTLD
-1266 LNGKTVTLA
+1266 LNGKTVTFD
-1275 GDLTVAEGCTL
+1275 GTLTVAEGKTL
-1286 SGMDSSSK
+1286 SGMDSSAGAD
-1294 EYAAPSG
+1294 YVTAPGG
-1301 KIVGKVTGYAPTYQ
+1301 KIVGTVTGTVAPTYQ
-1315 TPTVTTTDG
+1315 TPTVKVENV
-1324 DTYDRYVAIPGTE
+1324 DTYDRYVAISGLE
-1337 ADGNTPNLSFHHF
+1337 ADGKTANLSFHHF
-1350 NISVTGYHFEL
+1350 NISVTGYRFEL
-1361 ATGDTPQCALF
+1361 AAPKCALF

>member
-1 MKSERKKT
+1 MKSEGKKT

-31 FAGGRVGS
+31 FAGGRAGS

-58 FAISRLGTHCVYIRS
+58 IAISRFGTLCAYMRS

-79 RGTALLGALTLSLSA
+79 RGTALLCALALSLSA

-100 ATVSGSLSV
+100 AAVSGSLSD
-109 ANIGWNET
+109 ANIGW
-117 AFSEGTPGKGTATN
+117 SESAISAGTPGKGTATS

-153 SSENSGGG
+153 SSETSGGG
-161 GCGGSSSTTTYYYSS
+161 GCGGSTTTYYYSS
-176 GATSTLTITNQS
+176 EATSTLTITNQS

-198 TVPSPSAGTLT
+198 TVPSAGTLT

-223 TLEPNGT
+223 PLDPNGT
-230 VLIKLTTS
+230 VLIKLTTQ
-238 ANPASSTSSNPSGYA
+238 AKPASSASSNPSAYA

-276 PVHGSYTV
+276 PAHGSYTV
-284 NVGSTKLNVG
+284 KAGSTTLNVG
-294 ETCTKPVTTQYTL
+294 ETYTKPVSTTYTL

-329 AATYT
+329 AAAYT

-348 EEPLFS
+348 EDPLFS

-359 DQTADKSAYVEVNSS
+359 DPAADKSAYVEASSS
-374 YYHEIGDSKS
+374 YYHNE
-384 KKGSSHT
+384 KGSYHT
-391 NVGTSGNNSY
+391 NVGDTSANNSY
-401 GEPTYFPY
+401 GAHTYFPY
-409 STWSASDGAIQS
+409 STWSASNGAIQS
-421 SASGTATGDN
+421 SESGTATGDN
-431 QTTLGYSSASA
+431 QTTWGYSQASA

-464 MDAQSVQIANSN
+464 MNAQSVSISNSN
-476 GASDNQYGVFLYYYT
+476 SSDNQYGVFLYYYT
-491 TASDRANAGT
+491 TASASANANT
-501 IRTNGTAE
+501 IKTNGTAAIE
-509 FKGSKQTSGKAS
+509 GSKKTSGSAN

-535 AYAKTRKEKF
+535 AYAKTRKDKMTN
-545 IASGHITDN
+545 SGYETDN
-554 YSYTA
+554 YTYNAT
-559 KISNFTVTPN
+559 ISNFTVTPN
-569 TIEHT
+569 TTEHT
-574 LTTGNRDNTGAVL
+574 FTTGNRDNTGTVL
-587 KYGSVKI
+587 KSGSVKI
-594 NGTAKSV
+594 NGTAQGV
-601 SSGTCDYKA
+601 SSGTYSYKA
-610 AENATLTL
+610 ADNATLTL

-636 DNKYDYTSSTY
+636 DNVYDYTNSTY
-647 TVKMTNDY
+647 TVKMTKDY
-655 EVYPIYVPAMTIT
+655 EVNPIYVPAMTIT
-668 ADGDNGYESATY
+668 AGGANGYGSADY
-680 QYKSLSGGMVPSNG
+680 QYKSLSGQMVTPNG
-694 QLFVARGPIQSN
+694 QYVARNADCSK
-706 GGNPAFYT
+706 FYT
-714 SLKDAFAAT
+714 DLNTAFSDT
-723 DTVFLLAWDTI
+723 NTVFLLAGDTF

-739 IPVGKTLVIPDRLA
+739 IPTGKTLVIPDRLA
-753 DPGPDASQPEQVT
+753 DSGPAASQPEQVT
-766 SSTGISSYCKVTL
+766 SSAGISSYCKVTL

-794 QSSTASGRAA
+794 QSSTANGRAA
-804 GSIGYLSLSDKA
+804 GGIGYLSLSDSA
-816 TVTVNSG
+816 AVTVSSG

-836 ITAENGSTVR
+836 ISAENGSTVR

-851 SDRRTAL
+851 SDRRAAL
-858 VMKEIVDQKSSKRV
+858 VMKEIDDKKSSMRV
-872 FPFNN
+872 FPFSN

-917 SSGAL
+917 PSGAL
-922 FNLTRGSMTKSFDL
+922 FNLTQGSMTKSFDL
-936 DTDKTIYRLNEG
+936 AADKTVYRLNEG
-948 GEMGTG
+948 GQMSTG

-960 KFSVASYGGTT
+960 KFGVSGYGSTT
-971 ITIKSQDY
+971 ITIKSQEY

-991 AGDMTVNND
+991 AGDMTVNSD

-1372 FIGKFQGDE
+1372 FIGKFQGDK
-1381 AAKGY
+1381 AAKDY
-1386 LTSLGFTLKVKGE
+1386 LTKLGFTLKYIADESQDFSYPMPGSL
-1399 NGENDTQLGEDNY
+1399 N
-1412 ELPDNKNEIPKM
+1412 NEV
-1424 PAAGEESTSK
+1424 GLDEE
-1434 VVYDRD
+1434 
-1440 GDGAYLFEVYLKR
+1440 GAYLFEAYLMR
-1453 SFKKGESKGY
+1453 SFDKNDAAAYQTK
-1463 TEYISATAQAT
+1463 ISATAQAIFGT
-1474 FKNGRTQQSD
+1474 NVGTQNS
-1484 PRELSFQEAW
+1484 ETKEWSFQEAW
-1494 TDKGLTTG
+1494 QNALTDPDMDIS
-1502 QREILDK
+1502 QAEREILEK
-1509 FLTDLGIK
+1509 FLKDLNIPIPNPNPKTE

>member
-1 MKSERKKT
+1 MKAEGKKT
-9 PSPLRYLCGILA
+9 PSLLRYLCGILA

-109 ANIGWNET
+109 ANIGLSESG
-117 AFSEGTPGKGTATN
+117 FSAGTPGTGDATAN
-131 KTASS
+131 TASS
-136 SWAANGTQIT
+136 SWDASGTQII
-146 GTVTPAE
+146 GTVKPAE
-153 SSENSGGG
+153 SFKTESGCSGDK
-161 GCGGSSSTTTYYYSS
+161 TTYYYSS
-176 GATSTLTITNQS
+176 EATSTLTITNQS

-198 TVPSPSAGTLT
+198 TVPSAGTLT
-209 IDGTAQTKASSFSK
+209 IDGTVQTKASSFSK
-223 TLEPNGT
+223 TLDPNGT
-230 VLIKLTTS
+230 VLIKLTTPT
-238 ANPASSTSSNPSGYA
+238 NPTSKEDSNPNVYA

-284 NVGSTKLNVG
+284 QVGSTPLKVG
-294 ETCTKPVTTQYTL
+294 ETCTKPVKTKYTL

-312 ANYVF
+312 ASYVF
-317 DGWYVNDTKVSV
+317 DGWYVHDTKVSV
-329 AATYT
+329 EATYT
-334 TAFSDDCTVEARFA
+334 AAFSDDCTVEARFA

-354 VIQMS
+354 VIKMS

-401 GEPTYFPY
+401 AEPTYFPY

-464 MDAQSVQIANSN
+464 MNAQSVQIANSN

-491 TASDRANAGT
+491 TANASASAGT

-569 TIEHT
+569 TTEHT
-574 LTTGNRDNTGAVL
+574 FTTGNRDNIGTVL
-587 KYGSVKI
+587 KSGTVKI
-594 NGTAKSV
+594 NGKAYGV
-601 SSGTCDYKA
+601 SSTGTYSYKA
-610 AENATLTL
+610 ADNATLTL
-618 TPGTAPTGY
+618 TPGDAPKGY

-636 DNKYDYTSSTY
+636 DKEYDYTSSTY
-647 TVKMTNDY
+647 TVKMTKDY
-655 EVYPIYVPAMTIT
+655 EVTPIYVPAMTIT
-668 ADGDNGYESATY
+668 ADGTNATY
-680 QYKSLSGGMVPSNG
+680 RYKDLSGKTATSTN
-694 QLFVARGPIQSN
+694 LFVARGPISSS
-706 GGNPAFYT
+706 GTPKFYT
-714 SLKDAFAAT
+714 DLNTAFNEQS
-723 DTVFLLAWDTI
+723 TVFLLAGDTI

-739 IPVGKTLVIPDRLA
+739 IPTNKTLVIPDRLA

-836 ITAENGSTVR
+836 ISAENGSTVR

-936 DTDKTIYRLNEG
+936 AADKTIYRLNEG

-1017 TVASSAKLLFYRLN
+1017 TVVSGAKLLFYRLN
-1031 DYDTRGIGNGTYQ
+1031 DYDTREIGKGEFP
-1044 KGYSAKVYPVNA
+1044 KGYSMKVYPVNA

-1063 YTHPKLDT
+1063 YKHPTLET

-1078 VDGEMIVNGG
+1078 VDGEMIVKGG
-1088 LYVSDELVS
+1088 LYVSNDLVS
-1097 QSNQGFTGTEPVD
+1097 ESNQDFDKKELVD
-1110 GVNKTRQEINQA
+1110 GVEMSRKDINAA
-1122 YFKLYPNGYNVLTGT
+1122 YFTVYPNGYNVLTGT
-1137 GSINMT
+1137 GAINMT
-1143 TALTNSNVNEA
+1143 AAQTSETQVYEA

-1163 AWAKIPISPIKGLK
+1163 AWAPIKITPIKGLK
-1177 ADATADTPENYQSLN
+1177 ADAAADTQADYKSFDQK
-1192 TQATYYGVYRPGN
+1192 ATYYGVYQPGG
-1205 FYVWTTEKPEIAKI
+1205 FYTWTTEKPVVAKI
-1219 VGGGNETTTYRSLAD
+1219 VGGGSEQTYRSLAA
-1234 AVQAYTAG
+1234 AVQDYTG
-1242 TGYIQMLK
+1242 TGYIQMIA
-1250 DSTEPGFT
+1250 DSTESGFT
-1258 VSQNVTLD
+1258 VDRNVTLD
-1266 LNGKTVTLA
+1266 LNGKTVKLA
-1275 GDLTVAEGCTL
+1275 GTLTVAKGFTL
-1286 SGMDSSSK
+1286 SGMDSSTGTS
-1294 EYAAPSG
+1294 YDVAPSG
-1301 KIVGKVTGYAPTYQ
+1301 KIVGTVTGYAPTYQ
-1315 TPTVTTTDG
+1315 TPTTANG
-1324 DTYDRYVAIPGTE
+1324 EYDRYVAISVTENGTS
-1337 ADGNTPNLSFHHF
+1337 TLSFHHF
-1350 NISVTGYHFEL
+1350 NISVSGYRFEL
-1361 ATGDTPQCALF
+1361 TTGGTPQCALF

-1381 AAKGY
+1381 AAKDY
-1386 LTSLGFTLKVKGE
+1386 LKSLGFTLTDIDGKTT
-1399 NGENDTQLGEDNY
+1399 NPRY
-1412 ELPDNKNEIPKM
+1412 EIPADTDIPPM
-1424 PAAGEESTSK
+1424 PPEGVESDSE
-1434 VVYDRD
+1434 VVLSD
-1440 GDGAYLFEVYLKR
+1440 DGAYFFEAYLMRDINKENYR
-1453 SFKKGESKGY
+1453 KQF
-1463 TEYISATAQAT
+1463 SAIAQAT
-1474 FKNGRTQQSD
+1474 FQNDETQNS
-1484 PRELSFQEAW
+1484 EKKKWSFQEAL
-1494 TDKGLTTG
+1494 TKPEGLTGLTPE
-1502 QREILDK
+1502 QKTILK
-1509 FLTDLGIK
+1509 NFLDGLDTPN

>member
-1 MKSERKKT
+1 MKSEGKKT

-100 ATVSGSLSV
+100 AATDGSLSV
-109 ANIGWNET
+109 ANIGWSESG
-117 AFSEGTPGKGTATN
+117 FSAGTPPVKGDATN

-136 SWAANGTQIT
+136 SWVANGTQIT

-153 SSENSGGG
+153 SSEKSGGG
-161 GCGGSSSTTTYYYSS
+161 GCGGSSTTTYYYSS
-176 GATSTLTITNQS
+176 GATSTLTITNQN

-198 TVPSPSAGTLT
+198 TVPSAGTLT
-209 IDGTAQTKASSFSK
+209 IDGEPKTKASSFSK
-223 TLEPNGT
+223 PLDPNGM
-230 VLIKLTTS
+230 VLIKLTTQ
-238 ANPASSTSSNPSGYA
+238 ANPALSTSSNPSAYA

-276 PVHGSYTV
+276 PAHGSYTV
-284 NVGSTKLNVG
+284 KAGSTTLNVG
-294 ETCTKPVTTQYTL
+294 ETYTKPVSTTYTL

-329 AATYT
+329 AAAYT
-334 TAFSDDCTVEARFA
+334 SAFSDDCTVEARFA
-348 EEPLFS
+348 EDPLFS

-359 DQTADKSAYVEVNSS
+359 DPAADKSAYVEASSS
-374 YYHEIGDSKS
+374 YYHNE
-384 KKGSSHT
+384 KGSYHT
-391 NVGTSGNNSY
+391 NVGDTSQNNSY
-401 GEPTYFPY
+401 GPHTYFPY
-409 STWSASDGAIQS
+409 STWSASNGAIQS
-421 SASGTATGDN
+421 SESGTATGDN
-431 QTTLGYSSASA
+431 QTTWGYSQASA

-464 MDAQSVQIANSN
+464 MNAQSVSISNSN
-476 GASDNQYGVFLYYYT
+476 SSDNQYGVFLYYYT
-491 TASDRANAGT
+491 TASASANANT
-501 IRTNGTAE
+501 IKTNGTAAIE
-509 FKGSKQTSGKAS
+509 GSKKTTGSAS
-521 TRVVVNK
+521 KTRVVVNK

-535 AYAKTRKEKF
+535 AYAKTRKDKMTN
-545 IASGHITDN
+545 SGYETDN

-559 KISNFTVTPN
+559 TISNFTVTPN
-569 TIEHT
+569 TTEHT
-574 LTTGNRDNTGAVL
+574 FTTGNRDNTGTVL
-587 KYGSVKI
+587 KSGSVKI
-594 NGTAKSV
+594 NGTAQGV
-601 SSGTCDYKA
+601 SSGTYSYKA
-610 AENATLTL
+610 ADNATLTL

-636 DNKYDYTSSTY
+636 DNVYDYTNSTY
-647 TVKMTNDY
+647 TVKMTKDY
-655 EVYPIYVPAMTIT
+655 EVTPIYVPAMTIT
-668 ADGDNGYESATY
+668 AGGANGYGSADY
-680 QYKSLSGGMVPSNG
+680 QYKSLSGQMVTPNG
-694 QLFVARGPIQSN
+694 QYVARNADCSK
-706 GGNPAFYT
+706 FYT
-714 SLKDAFAAT
+714 DLNTAFSDT
-723 DTVFLLAWDTI
+723 NTVFLLAGDTF

-739 IPVGKTLVIPDRLA
+739 IPTGKTLVIPDRLA
-753 DPGPDASQPEQVT
+753 DSGPAASQPEQVT
-766 SSTGISSYCKVTL
+766 SSAGISSYCKVTL
-779 NGNLTVNGKLVVNGM
+779 NGNLTVDGKLVVNGM
-794 QSSTASGRAA
+794 QSSTANGRAA
-804 GSIGYLSLSDKA
+804 GSIGYLSLSDSA
-816 TVTVNSG
+816 AVTVSSG

-836 ITAENGSTVR
+836 ISAKNGSTVR

-851 SDRRTAL
+851 SDRRAAL
-858 VMKEIVDQKSSKRV
+858 VMKEIDDKKSSMRV
-872 FPFNN
+872 FPFSN

-900 VMLEGNNHSAGA
+900 VMLEGNNQSTGA

-917 SSGAL
+917 PSGAL
-922 FNLTRGSMTKSFDL
+922 FNLTQGSMTKSFDL
-936 DTDKTIYRLNEG
+936 AKDKTVYRLNEG
-948 GEMGTG
+948 GKMSTG
-954 SFQLDV
+954 SFQLNV
-960 KFSVASYGGTT
+960 KFGVSGFGDTT
-971 ITIKSQDY
+971 ITIKSQEY

-991 AGDMTVNND
+991 AGDMTVNSD

-1071 VGSARLN
+1071 VGSAQLN

-1110 GVNKTRQEINQA
+1110 GVEMSRKDINAA
-1122 YFKLYPNGYNVLTGT
+1122 YFKVYPNGYNVLTGT
-1137 GSINMT
+1137 GAINMT
-1143 TALTNSNVNEA
+1143 AAQTSETQVYEA

-1163 AWAKIPISPIKGLK
+1163 AWAPIKITPIKGLK
-1177 ADATADTPENYQSLN
+1177 ADATVDNSDNYQPL
-1192 TQATYYGVYRPGN
+1192 TQATYYGVYQPGG
-1205 FYVWTTEKPEIAKI
+1205 FYTWTTEKPVVAKI
-1219 VGGGNETTTYRSLAD
+1219 VNGANEQTYRSLAA
-1234 AVQAYTAG
+1234 AVQHYTAG

-1258 VSQNVTLD
+1258 VDKNVTLD
-1266 LNGKTVTLA
+1266 LNGKTVKLA
-1275 GDLTVAEGCTL
+1275 GTMTVAAGCTL
-1286 SGMDSSSK
+1286 SGMDSPVSK
-1294 EYAAPSG
+1294 DYVTAPSG
-1301 KIVGKVTGYAPTYQ
+1301 KIVGTVTGTVAPTYQ
-1315 TPTVTTTDG
+1315 TPTVNEE
-1324 DTYDRYVAIPGTE
+1324 YDRYVAISVTENGTS
-1337 ADGNTPNLSFHHF
+1337 TLSFHHF
-1350 NISVTGYHFEL
+1350 NISVTGYRFEL

-1372 FIGKFQGDE
+1372 FIGKFQGDK
-1381 AAKGY
+1381 AAKDY
-1386 LTSLGFTLKVKGE
+1386 LKSLGFTLTDIDGKTT
-1399 NGENDTQLGEDNY
+1399 NPRY
-1412 ELPDNKNEIPKM
+1412 EIPADTDI
-1424 PAAGEESTSK
+1424 PLESEPGDSP
-1434 VVYDRD
+1434 VVLS
-1440 GDGAYLFEVYLKR
+1440 GDAFLFEVYLNR
-1453 SFKKGESKGY
+1453 SFKKDEPNGY
-1463 TEYISATAQAT
+1463 TEKIGATAQAT
-1474 FKNGRTQQSD
+1474 FKNGGTQNSETKQW
-1484 PRELSFQEAW
+1484 SFEDAW
-1494 TDKGLTTG
+1494 TESEGLKDLTPE
-1502 QREILDK
+1502 QKAILDK
-1509 FLTDLGIK
+1509 FLKELGITKQAE

>member
-1 MKSERKKT
+1 MKSEGKKT

-31 FAGGRVGS
+31 FAGGRAGS

-58 FAISRLGTHCVYIRS
+58 FAISRFGTLCACMRS
-73 HSGALR
+73 HSVALR
-79 RGTALLGALTLSLSA
+79 RGTALLCALALSLSA

-100 ATVSGSLSV
+100 AATYGSLSD
-109 ANIGWNET
+109 ANIGWDET
-117 AFSEGTPGKGTATN
+117 AFSEGTPGTGDVIEKA
-131 KTASS
+131 ASS
-136 SWAANGTQIT
+136 SWAANVTQIT

-153 SSENSGGG
+153 SSTTKTDS
-161 GCGGSSSTTTYYYSS
+161 CGKSTTTYYYSS
-176 GATSTLTITNQS
+176 AATSTLTITNQS

-198 TVPSPSAGTLT
+198 TVPSAGTLT
-209 IDGTAQTKASSFSK
+209 IDEKVQTKASSFSK
-223 TLEPNGT
+223 TLDPNGT
-230 VLIKLTTS
+230 VLIKLTTPT
-238 ANPASSTSSNPSGYA
+238 NPASKEDSNPNAYA

-276 PVHGSYTV
+276 PAHGSYTV
-284 NVGSTKLNVG
+284 KAGSTTLNVG
-294 ETCTKPVTTQYTL
+294 ETCTRPVTTQYTL
-307 SARAD
+307 TCGAA
-312 ANYVF
+312 APNYVF
-317 DGWYVNDTKVSV
+317 GGWYVNDTKVSV
-329 AATYT
+329 EATYT
-334 TAFSDDCTVEARFA
+334 TAFSGDCTVEAHFV

-391 NVGTSGNNSY
+391 NVGDLSANNSY

-409 STWSASDGAIQS
+409 STWSASNNGIQS

-431 QTTLGYSSASA
+431 QTTRGYSKA
-442 TLYSDIIRVKCKE
+442 TAALYSDIIRVKCKE

-464 MDAQSVQIANSN
+464 MNAKSVHIEQE
-476 GASDNQYGVFLYYYT
+476 GPDDDQFGVFLYYYT
-491 TASDRANAGT
+491 TASDRADANT
-501 IRTNGTAE
+501 IKTNGTAVI
-509 FKGSKQTSGKAS
+509 KGSKQTSGNATN

-535 AYAKTRKEKF
+535 AYAKTRKDKMYLLSKGYE
-545 IASGHITDN
+545 TDN
-554 YSYTA
+554 YTYNAT
-559 KISNFTVTPN
+559 ISNFTVTPN
-569 TIEHT
+569 TTEHT
-574 LTTGNRDNTGAVL
+574 FTTGNRDNIGTVL
-587 KYGSVKI
+587 KSGTVKI
-594 NGTAKSV
+594 NGKAYGVS
-601 SSGTCDYKA
+601 SSGTYSDKA
-610 AENATLTL
+610 ADNATLTL

-636 DNKYDYTSSTY
+636 DKKYDYTNSTY
-647 TVKMTNDY
+647 SVTMTKDY

-668 ADGDNGYESATY
+668 AGGANGYGSADY
-680 QYKSLSGGMVPSNG
+680 QYKSLSGQMVTPNG
-694 QLFVARGPIQSN
+694 QYVARNADCSK
-706 GGNPAFYT
+706 FYT
-714 SLKDAFAAT
+714 DLNAAFSDT
-723 DTVFLLAWDTI
+723 NTVFLLAGDTF

-739 IPVGKTLVIPDRLA
+739 IPTGKTLVIPDRLA
-753 DPGPDASQPEQVT
+753 DSGPAASQPEQVT
-766 SSTGISSYCKVTL
+766 SSAGISSYCKVTL
-779 NGNLTVNGKLVVNGM
+779 NGNLTVDGKLVVNGM
-794 QSSTASGRAA
+794 QSSTANGRAA
-804 GSIGYLSLSDKA
+804 GGIGYLSLSDSA
-816 TVTVNSG
+816 AITVSNG

-836 ITAENGSTVR
+836 ITAENSSTVR

-851 SDRRTAL
+851 SDRRAAL
-858 VMKEIVDQKSSKRV
+858 VMKEIDDKKSSMRV
-872 FPFNN
+872 FPFSN

-887 TYASGA
+887 TYAYGA

-900 VMLEGNNHSAGA
+900 VMLEGNNQSTGA

-917 SSGAL
+917 PSGAL
-922 FNLTRGSMTKSFDL
+922 FNLTQGSMTKSFDL
-936 DTDKTIYRLNEG
+936 AKDKTVYRLNEG
-948 GEMGTG
+948 GKMSTG

-960 KFSVASYGGTT
+960 KFGVSGYGSTT
-971 ITIKSQDY
+971 ITIKSQEY

-991 AGDMTVNND
+991 AGDMTVNSD

-1044 KGYSAKVYPVNA
+1044 KGYSTKVYPVNA

-1110 GVNKTRQEINQA
+1110 GVEMSRKDINAA
-1122 YFKLYPNGYNVLTGT
+1122 YFKVYPNGYNVLTGT

-1143 TALTNSNVNEA
+1143 AAQTNQTQVYEA

-1163 AWAKIPISPIKGLK
+1163 AWAPIKITPIKGLK
-1177 ADATADTPENYQSLN
+1177 ADATVDNSDNYQPL
-1192 TQATYYGVYRPGN
+1192 TQATYYGVYQPGG
-1205 FYVWTTEKPEIAKI
+1205 FYTWTTEKPVVAKI
-1219 VGGGNETTTYRSLAD
+1219 VGGGSEQTYRSLAA
-1234 AVQAYTAG
+1234 AVQDYTG

-1258 VSQNVTLD
+1258 VSKNVTLD
-1266 LNGKTVTLA
+1266 LNGKTVKLA
-1275 GDLTVAEGCTL
+1275 SPLTVAKDCTL

-1301 KIVGKVTGYAPTYQ
+1301 KIVGTVTGTVAPTYQ
-1315 TPTVTTTDG
+1315 TPTVG
-1324 DTYDRYVAIPGTE
+1324 ETYDRYVAISGTE
-1337 ADGNTPNLSFHHF
+1337 ADGKTPNLSFHHF
-1350 NISVTGYHFEL
+1350 NISVTGYRFEL
-1361 ATGDTPQCALF
+1361 AAPQCALF
-1372 FIGKFQGDE
+1372 FIGKFQGDD
-1381 AAKGY
+1381 AAKAY
-1386 LTSLGFTLKVKGE
+1386 LSKLGFTLTDIDGTPLNKDDVS
-1399 NGENDTQLGEDNY
+1399 Y
-1412 ELPDNKNEIPKM
+1412 EVANKDIPSEAE
-1424 PAAGEESTSK
+1424 PGDSP
-1434 VVYDRD
+1434 VVLS
-1440 GDGAYLFEVYLKR
+1440 GDAYLFEVYLMR
-1453 SFKKGESKGY
+1453 SFKKDEPNGY
-1463 TEYISATAQAT
+1463 TEMIGATAQAT
-1474 FKNGRTQQSD
+1474 FKNNGTQDSKTQW
-1484 PRELSFQEAW
+1484 LSFQDAW
-1494 TDKGLTTG
+1494 KNAEGLDET
-1502 QREILDK
+1502 QQAILGK
-1509 FLTDLGIK
+1509 FLDDLGIPK

>member
-1 MKSERKKT
+1 MKSEGKKT
-9 PSPLRYLCGILA
+9 PLPLRYLCGILA

-31 FAGGRVGS
+31 FAGGRAGS

-58 FAISRLGTHCVYIRS
+58 FAISRLGTLCACMRS

-100 ATVSGSLSV
+100 AAKSGSLSV

-117 AFSEGTPGKGTATN
+117 AFSEGTPGTGGTGDTIKKA
-131 KTASS
+131 ASS
-136 SWAANGTQIT
+136 SWVASGTQIT

-153 SSENSGGG
+153 SSKTESGCSGDK
-161 GCGGSSSTTTYYYSS
+161 TTYYYSS
-176 GATSTLTITNQS
+176 EATSTLTITNQS
-188 AEKSLLTFSY
+188 TEKSLLTFSY
-198 TVPSPSAGTLT
+198 TVPDHGTLT
-209 IDGTAQTKASSFSK
+209 IDGTVQTKASSFSK
-223 TLEPNGT
+223 TLDPNGT
-230 VLIKLTTS
+230 VLIKLTTQ
-238 ANPASSTSSNPSGYA
+238 ANPASSADSNPNGYA

-284 NVGSTKLNVG
+284 QVGSTKLNVG

-317 DGWYVNDTKVSV
+317 DGWYVHDTKVSV

-334 TAFSDDCTVEARFA
+334 AAFSDDCTVEARFA

-354 VIQMS
+354 VIKMS
-359 DQTADKSAYVEVNSS
+359 DAGADKSAYVEVNSS

-384 KKGSSHT
+384 KKGSYHT

-491 TASDRANAGT
+491 TASASANAGT

-554 YSYTA
+554 YSYAAT
-559 KISNFTVTPN
+559 ISNFTVTPN

-618 TPGTAPTGY
+618 TPGTTAPTGY

-636 DNKYDYTSSTY
+636 DNKYDYKNSTY
-647 TVKMTNDY
+647 TVQMTKDY

-668 ADGDNGYESATY
+668 AGGDNGYESATY

-694 QLFVARGPIQSN
+694 QLFVARS
-706 GGNPAFYT
+706 ADCSKFYT
-714 SLKDAFAAT
+714 DLNAAFSST
-723 DTVFLLAWDTI
+723 DTVFLLAGDTI

-753 DPGPDASQPEQVT
+753 DQGPDASQPEQVT
-766 SSTGISSYCKVTL
+766 SSAGISSYCKVTL
-779 NGNLTVNGKLVVNGM
+779 NGNLTVDGKLVVNGM
-794 QSSTASGRAA
+794 QSGAANNGVCGRAA
-804 GSIGYLSLSDKA
+804 GGIGYLSLSGSA
-816 TVTVNSG
+816 AITVSSG

-836 ITAENGSTVR
+836 ISAENGSTVR

-851 SDRRTAL
+851 SDKRTAL

-991 AGDMTVNND
+991 AGDMTVNSD

-1017 TVASSAKLLFYRLN
+1017 TVANGAKLLFYRLN
-1031 DYDTRGIGNGTYQ
+1031 DYDTREIGKGEYQ
-1044 KGYSAKVYPVNA
+1044 KGYSMKVYPVNA

-1063 YTHPKLDT
+1063 YTHPTLDT

-1078 VDGEMIVNGG
+1078 VDGEMIVKGG
-1088 LYVSDELVS
+1088 LYVSNDPVS
-1097 QSNQGFTGTEPVD
+1097 ESNQDFGKTELVD
-1110 GVNKTRQEINQA
+1110 GVYKTRKEINA
-1122 YFKLYPNGYNVLTGT
+1122 ADFTVYDNGYNVLTGT
-1137 GSINMT
+1137 GAINMT
-1143 TALTNSNVNEA
+1143 AAQTSETKVYEA

-1163 AWAKIPISPIKGLK
+1163 AWAPIKITPIAGLK
-1177 ADATADTPENYQSLN
+1177 ADASADTPENYQQLN
-1192 TQATYYGVYRPGN
+1192 TQATYYGVYRPDG
-1205 FYVWTTEKPEIAKI
+1205 FYIWTTEAPKIAKI
-1219 VGGGNETTTYRSLAD
+1219 VNGTNEQIFRSLTD
-1234 AVQAYTAG
+1234 AVYNYTG
-1242 TGYIQMLK
+1242 EGYIQMIAN
-1250 DSTEPGFT
+1250 STEPGFT
-1258 VSQNVTLD
+1258 LDKDLCLD
-1266 LNGKTVTLA
+1266 LNGCTVT
-1275 GDLTVAEGCTL
+1275 GDFTMNGHILH
-1286 SGMDSSSK
+1286 GMDSTTDAYDGTK
-1294 EYAAPSG
+1294 AG
-1301 KIVGKVTGYAPTYQ
+1301 KIVGKVSGYDKTYQ
-1315 TPTVTTTDG
+1315 TPTVTGNEG
-1324 DTYDRYVAIPGTE
+1324 DDAYKRYVAIPGEENGKPTV
-1337 ADGNTPNLSFHHF
+1337 SFHRF
-1350 NISVTGYHFEL
+1350 NISVSGYRFEL
-1361 ATGDTPQCALF
+1361 AAPQCALF
-1372 FIGKFQGDE
+1372 FIGKFQGDD
-1381 AAKGY
+1381 AAKKY
-1386 LTSLGFTLKVKGE
+1386 LTSLGFTLTDKIDGTTENFSCAKSEFFSDGAQGE
-1399 NGENDTQLGEDNY
+1399 N
-1412 ELPDNKNEIPKM
+1412 
-1424 PAAGEESTSK
+1424 STVDISK
-1434 VVYDRD
+1434 
-1440 GDGAYLFEVYLKR
+1440 DGAYLFEAYLKR
-1453 SFKKGESKGY
+1453 AIDKGDPTTY
-1463 TEYISATAQAT
+1463 QTPFTATAQAT
-1474 FKNGRTQQSD
+1474 FGNNGKQSD
-1484 PRELSFQEAW
+1484 ERTLSFQEAW
-1494 TDKGLTTG
+1494 QKAEDLTA
-1502 QREILDK
+1502 EEKKAILDK
-1509 FLTDLGIK
+1509 LGIKQTE